1 MGGDYLL
8 SQGDFVFRPVT
19 SLRPCID
26 LIVFNDVIFEG
37 SEDLTLTLQGFV
49 VDGSITPSLT
59 GITIDPSR
67 ATITITDNDSEPEL
81 L

>member
-8 SQGDFVFRPVT
+8 SQGDFVFSPVT

-26 LIVFNDVIFEG
+26 LIVFNDEIFEG
-37 SEDLTLTLQGFV
+37 SEDLDLTSQGFV

-67 ATITITDNDSEPEL
+67 ATITITDNDSKNYCD
-81 L
+81 